1 MVEQF
6 ETYLVKMNLSENT
19 VSAYKKTMQ
28 LFFSMYEEVTKKN
41 LLSFKGY
48 LLENYKPKT
57 VNLRIQAINKYLE
70 FVKKDTLK
78 LIAVKLQQKTFLEN
92 VISEADYNFLKKQ
105 LKKDNNLEWY
115 FVVRFLA
122 ATGARVIFHKLL

>member
-1 MVEQF
+1 MVEKF
-6 ETYLVKMNLSENT
+6 ETYLVKLNLSENT

-28 LFFSMYEEVTKKN
+28 LFFSMHEEVTKKN

-70 FVKKDTLK
+70 FIKKDALK

-122 ATGARVIFHKLL
+122 ATGARVSELI